1 MKKTLSLALA
11 CIFASYLAFAI
22 TGNSSSLTSLI
33 KSSVSSVESMLDL
46 NDSRLKKSNESFS
59 FSHRIARKA
68 NANNGLGE
76 LWGYYLG
83 TGEDLGGVGTSSVGT
98 FAAGIVVNSD
108 PGSLITAVN
117 VPVLSTNTSNVSV
130 SICAANNMNTPLVTK
145 SVENVS
151 IGYNTILLDEP
162 VSIPN
167 EGQLFV
173 YYTFTIDSL
182 QSNSDNYPI
191 AIARVDTPISGSCY
205 ISIGGGWEDY
215 YGNNWVSALQV
226 YIASP
231 TYNVYNENFE
241 SWTSTNHEDSSTSEY
256 TWNLNCLPNTTLSF
270 DYMVSS
276 ESGCDFLLVSLD
288 GTEILYKSGEQSGNL
303 KITISEAGSHT
314 LKAQYSKDS
323 SVNNGADEATVQ
335 NIKLS
340 IAEVDSDYFKSY
352 VQNVVEAV
360 QGKCDLLSGFDA
372 MIAQLETS
380 ITELNAMVDSV
391 EDQSIIMNKVNELTA
406 LSNKALDVKDKYYQL
421 CGIVKE
427 NKELYTVTGNVELGN
442 AVTQA
447 EILVNAKATLTTES
461 LDAIENAIQAIELVK
476 DGMNLHETMVWDFA
490 FSQETIDGIKL
501 DCNNYGNWS
510 DYGNYFY
517 KNVSGGLS
525 QLSYQNAN
533 GWTVIPETAGLYFNR
548 SNGRDYI
555 LYYDTNRLYTQY
567 SGSYNAI
574 TIPALTAGQ
583 LVTINYSSSNG
594 SSTGITIQSANAEI
608 ISGSNT
614 TSTTA
619 EVVYEIISDE
629 DFTFYPTNGRIYF
642 NSISVTV
649 PGDLLRLAELR
660 MEVAEY
666 IATLDSFPGLKSEL
680 QTAYNNAVITEEE
693 ADVENII
700 NNLKNTLNN
709 VKKAI
714 EVYPTILT
722 DIESAKTALEE
733 EAYVELSEALALGT
747 AIDVNTS
754 TSADYIAAF
763 DALETTLAI
772 YNSDKVEMA
781 DWAFNTS
788 SVYTVDGLRYYL
800 DTTHNLA
807 EFINFNTSNAYS
819 GALNIPASI
828 RYNGTTYAVV
838 AMINNGRYTQ
848 SNITSV
854 TLPKSLR
861 HIGDYGLGYF
871 SNVRSIE
878 IPENVTSM
886 GSNVIYGDVNLH
898 AMKLNSA
905 VPSNISSLW
914 NGSYYYNN
922 NGSSSYYYGDR
933 IKLTVPAESFHAY
946 RIASVWKDNILIGG
960 DGVTVSTG
968 KIVAGDLGHVV
979 LDEATYLQEVNKL
992 IIDEGTLNN
1001 DDWNTIKS
1009 MTNLIEVDMSG
1020 VTMSSMPANAFDGRW
1035 AIESV
1040 KLPHNVTSI
1049 GDYALRGT
1057 GIKEITLP
1065 ESITTL
1071 GTYAFNNCDSIR
1083 TISIPEAIT
1092 TIPNYCFNDCNNLWK
1107 IELPSALTSINQYA
1121 FNNCN
1126 ALSEVTLPSSLT
1138 SIGSY
1143 AFRYC
1148 PIKTIEIPAGI
1159 IAINN
1164 YSFADN
1170 SAIDSLFIPE
1180 TVTTINS
1187 NAFYNCFS
1195 LKNVQFSEGLVNLY
1209 SYAFYNCKQLSEV
1222 VLPSSLERCEGA
1234 PFNNCSGIKKVEARS
1249 VIPPTTSGSC
1259 PLNNVNLNDVVL
1271 YVPSWS
1277 TSEYALA
1284 EGWSSFYTIE
1294 VSDFM
1299 PQYIKVNKDFYFTVR
1314 DSVSSDYRPNISMTY
1329 SSVESTDAY
1338 GHTNY
1343 ERGNLTVSGRS
1354 KLAVNDLSLVVSPY
1368 AKFYSDYNVANGY
1381 EYDSYRTNLNS
1392 TSLIVNGEMRA
1403 ENVTMSLCN
1412 YNSRW
1417 QFVTF
1422 PFDVKVSDIIPQSEN
1437 TSWVIRGHNG
1447 AMRAAG
1453 KADSVWVNLTT
1464 DDVLEA
1470 GKGYIMHNYTPS
1482 TGEWSYWDDGWSSFN
1497 VTPVKNS
1504 VNRQLIFSSEDRTI
1518 ELEENLAE
1526 FDHNRSWNL
1535 IGNPYPCFYD
1545 SRFMDFDA
1553 PFMVWNSYTQNYVAY
1568 NPADDAYILSPGEA
1582 FFVQRPF
1589 DQESITFRK
1598 EGRQTHRYA
1607 REMALEAPARAKA
1620 ANNNTRTIFNLTLQQ
1635 DTLIDRTRVVFNDGA
1650 TLSYEMSRDAA
1661 KFASTEKNVPQI
1673 FTIADKTRYA
1683 INERPFANGDV
1694 ALGVYCGTEGEFTIS
1709 LDKTYGC
1716 KVILEDKLNNSFVE
1730 LSADNSYTFSA
1741 FAGEY
1746 LNRFVLHFEND
1757 ATGVDN
1763 INVDDINADDAIYN
1777 LQGIKVNSTNNKGI
1791 YIKNG
1796 QKTIIK

>member
-1 MKKTLSLALA
+1 MKKILYVALSCL
-11 CIFASYLAFAI
+11 FASYIAYAVN
-22 TGNSSSLTSLI
+22 GESSPLTQFFNGATVASNQVVSDEDNPEIMKSSEKVSFSSGKSLI
-33 KSSVSSVESMLDL
+33 QTRSSNL
-46 NDSRLKKSNESFS
+46 SNL
-59 FSHRIARKA
+59 
-68 NANNGLGE
+68 LGE
-76 LWGYYLG
+76 KWGYYLG
-83 TGEDLGGVGTSSVGT
+83 DGEGLSYVGNGSTGTHSSGM
-98 FAAGIVVNSD
+98 IVNAN
-108 PGSLITAVN
+108 PGFFITAVN
-117 VPVLSTNTSNVSV
+117 VPFYSSNVKNIYVDVCS
-130 SICAANNMNTPLVTK
+130 SDNLSSPLTRTMVDEVT
-145 SVENVS
+145 E
-151 IGYNTILLDEP
+151 GYNTVILDSP
-162 VSIPN
+162 VQIPEN
-167 EGQLFV
+167 GKLFV
-173 YYTFTIDSL
+173 SYTFTSL
-182 QSNSDNYPI
+182 DNGYPI
-191 AIARVDTPISGSCY
+191 AVVETYSNEDSFYYSYA
-205 ISIGGGWEDY
+205 GGYWDKYSDY
-215 YGNNWVSALQV
+215 YTSALQV
-226 YIASP
+226 FLSP
-231 TYNVYNENFE
+231 SAPEGSLKLVAYREDVSNF
-241 SWTSTNHEDSSTSEY
+241 
-256 TWNLNCLPNTTLSF
+256 
-270 DYMVSS
+270 
-276 ESGCDFLLVSLD
+276 
-288 GTEILYKSGEQSGNL
+288 
-303 KITISEAGSHT
+303 
-314 LKAQYSKDS
+314 
-323 SVNNGADEATVQ
+323 
-335 NIKLS
+335 
-340 IAEVDSDYFKSY
+340 
-352 VQNVVEAV
+352 
-360 QGKCDLLSGFDA
+360 
-372 MIAQLETS
+372 
-380 ITELNAMVDSV
+380 
-391 EDQSIIMNKVNELTA
+391 
-406 LSNKALDVKDKYYQL
+406 
-421 CGIVKE
+421 
-427 NKELYTVTGNVELGN
+427 LG
-442 AVTQA
+442 
-447 EILVNAKATLTTES
+447 
-461 LDAIENAIQAIELVK
+461 
-476 DGMNLHETMVWDFA
+476 
-490 FSQETIDGIKL
+490 
-501 DCNNYGNWS
+501 
-510 DYGNYFY
+510 
-517 KNVSGGLS
+517 
-525 QLSYQNAN
+525 
-533 GWTVIPETAGLYFNR
+533 
-548 SNGRDYI
+548 
-555 LYYDTNRLYTQY
+555 
-567 SGSYNAI
+567 
-574 TIPALTAGQ
+574 
-583 LVTINYSSSNG
+583 
-594 SSTGITIQSANAEI
+594 
-608 ISGSNT
+608 
-614 TSTTA
+614 
-619 EVVYEIISDE
+619 
-629 DFTFYPTNGRIYF
+629 
-642 NSISVTV
+642 
-649 PGDLLRLAELR
+649 
-660 MEVAEY
+660 
-666 IATLDSFPGLKSEL
+666 TLDSYPGLKSEL
-680 QTAYNNAVITEEE
+680 QAAYNKTNDNMVGAE
-693 ADVENII
+693 AEAALSE
-700 NNLKNTLNN
+700 LKTVYTN
-709 VKKAI
+709 VKKAVEI
-714 EVYPTILT
+714 YPIILA
-722 DIESAKTALEE
+722 DIELAQVVLKEG
-733 EAYVELSEALALGT
+733 AYVDVAEAVALGQ
-747 AIDVNTS
+747 AINVS
-754 TSADYIAAF
+754 TSKSAAYF
-763 DALETTLAI
+763 AAYDALETSLAV
-772 YNSDKVEMA
+772 YQSDKVQKS
-781 DWAFNTS
+781 DWAFNTN
-788 SVYTVDGLRYYL
+788 SVCTVDGLRYYL
-800 DTTHNLA
+800 DTTNKLA
-807 EFINFNTSNAYS
+807 EFINFNSSNAYS
-819 GALNIPASI
+819 GALNIPATI

-838 AMINNGRYTQ
+838 AMINNSRYTQ

-861 HIGDYGLGYF
+861 YIGDYGLGYF

-886 GSNVIYGDVNLH
+886 GSYVFSNSSNLTSIK
-898 AMKLNSA
+898 MNA
-905 VPSNISSLW
+905 VLPPAISSM
-914 NGSYYYNN
+914 S
-922 NGSSSYYYGDR
+922 GSSYKK
-933 IKLTVPAESFHAY
+933 ITIPTESFHAY

-1035 AIESV
+1035 AIESI
-1040 KLPHNVTSI
+1040 KLPHNVTTI
-1049 GDYALRGT
+1049 GNYALRGT

-1065 ESITTL
+1065 ETLTTL
-1071 GTYAFNNCDSIR
+1071 GTYAFNNCDSLR
-1083 TISIPEAIT
+1083 VISIPEAIT

-1107 IELPSALTSINQYA
+1107 VELPSALTSINQYA
-1121 FNNCN
+1121 FSGCN
-1126 ALSEVTLPSSLT
+1126 ALSEVTLPSSLI

-1159 IAINN
+1159 TAINN

-1180 TVTTINS
+1180 TVANINS
-1187 NAFYNCFS
+1187 NSFYNCSS

-1234 PFNNCSGIKKVEARS
+1234 PFYNCSGIKKVEARS

-1284 EGWSSFYTIE
+1284 EGWSSFYTVE

-1338 GHTNY
+1338 GHSNY
-1343 ERGNLTVSGRS
+1343 ERGNLTISGRS
-1354 KLAVNDLSLVVSPY
+1354 KLAVNDFGIVVSPY
-1368 AKFYSDYNVANGY
+1368 AKYYADENVRSNYNYDY
-1381 EYDSYRTNLNS
+1381 YRTRLNS

-1453 KADSVWVNLTT
+1453 KADSVWVNLTA

-1470 GKGYIMHNYTPS
+1470 GKGYIMHNYNPNNF
-1482 TGEWSYWDDGWSSFN
+1482 SYNGSNYSCSWFDVS
-1497 VTPVKNS
+1497 PIKNT

-1553 PFMVWNSYTQNYVAY
+1553 PFMVWNSYNQNYVAY

-1589 DQESITFRK
+1589 EQESITFRK

-1620 ANNNTRTIFNLTLQQ
+1620 ASNNVRTIYNLTLQQ
-1635 DTLIDRTRVVFNDGA
+1635 DTLIDRTRVVFNEAA

-1661 KFASTEKNVPQI
+1661 KFASTERNVPQI
-1673 FTIADKTRYA
+1673 FTITDKTRYA
-1683 INERPFANGDV
+1683 INERSFANGEV

-1730 LSADNSYTFSA
+1730 LSVDNSYTFSA

-1763 INVDDINADDAIYN
+1763 INVDDMNSDDAIYN
-1777 LQGIKVNSTNNKGI
+1777 LQGIKVNGTNNKGI

>member
-1 MKKTLSLALA
+1 MKKTISFALA
-11 CIFASYLAFAI
+11 CLLASYLAFAI
-22 TGNSSSLTSLI
+22 TGNSSLLTSLI

-59 FSHRIARKA
+59 FSHKIARKA
-68 NANNGLGE
+68 NAYNGLGE

-83 TGEDLGGVGTSSVGT
+83 SGEDLQGVGMSSVGT
-98 FAAGIVVNSD
+98 FAAGIIVNSD
-108 PGSLITAVN
+108 PGSLITTVN

-130 SICAANNMNTPLVTK
+130 SICAPNDMNTPLVTK

-173 YYTFTIDSL
+173 YYTFTVDSL
-182 QSNSDNYPI
+182 QSDSDNYPI
-191 AIARVDTPISGSCY
+191 AIANVDTPVPGSCY
-205 ISIGGGWEDY
+205 ISTGDGWYDN

-226 YIASP
+226 YIVSP
-231 TYNVYNENFE
+231 SYSVYNENFE

-256 TWNLNCLPNTTLSF
+256 TWNLDCLPNTTLSF

-276 ESGCDFLLVSLD
+276 ESGCDCLLVSLD
-288 GTEILYKSGEQSGNL
+288 GTEILNKSGEQSGNL

-314 LKAQYSKDS
+314 LKAQYSKDG
-323 SVNNGADEATVQ
+323 SVNNGTDEASVR

-340 IAEVDSDYFKSY
+340 IAEVDNDYLKGY
-352 VQNVVEAV
+352 VGNLIDVV
-360 QGKCDLLSGFDA
+360 QGKYELLSGFDA
-372 MIAQLETS
+372 IIAQLETS

-391 EDQSIIMNKVNELTA
+391 EELSVIMSKANELTA
-406 LSNKALDVKDKYYQL
+406 LSNKGLDVKDKYYQL

-427 NKELYTVTGNVELGN
+427 NKELYTVTSNVELGN
-442 AVTQA
+442 AITQA
-447 EILVNAKATLTTES
+447 EVLVNAKATLTTES
-461 LDAIENAIQAIELVK
+461 LDAIENAIQTITVVI
-476 DGMNLHETMVWDFA
+476 DGMNLLGTKVWDFNI
-490 FSQETIDGIKL
+490 SSETVASLEYDS
-501 DCNNYGNWS
+501 NNYGSWSNYGEYYRHYPSSNNW
-510 DYGNYFY
+510 
-517 KNVSGGLS
+517 S
-525 QLSYQNAN
+525 QLSYYCEN
-533 GWTVIPETAGLYFNR
+533 GTMRNIPETEGLYFYNGGNR
-548 SNGRDYI
+548 WCIYTDG
-555 LYYDTNRLYTQY
+555 TNRINSYG
-567 SGSYNAI
+567 SGSNYAFM
-574 TIPALTAGQ
+574 IPNLTKGQ
-583 LVTINYSSSNG
+583 IVTINYSTGSNG
-594 SSTGITIQSANAEI
+594 NTRGITRYSD
-608 ISGSNT
+608 NT
-614 TSTTA
+614 TLVSGQDRTTTTA
-619 EVVYEIISDE
+619 DVSYEVTSNGNVS
-629 DFTFYPTNGRIYF
+629 FYPYNGDIF
-642 NSISVTV
+642 INSISLTV
-649 PGDLLRLAELR
+649 PGDPLRLAELR

-700 NNLKNTLNN
+700 NSLKNTLNN

-772 YNSDKVEMA
+772 YNSEKVEMA

-807 EFINFNTSNAYS
+807 EFINFNTSDAYS
-819 GALNIPASI
+819 GVLNIPATI

-838 AMINNGRYTQ
+838 AMINNSRYTQ

-854 TLPKSLR
+854 TLPKTLR
-861 HIGDYGLGYF
+861 YIGDYGLGYF

-886 GSNVIYGDVNLH
+886 GSYVFSNSSNLTSIKMN
-898 AMKLNSA
+898 AE
-905 VPSNISSLW
+905 VPPAISSM
-914 NGSYYYNN
+914 S
-922 NGSSSYYYGDR
+922 GSSYKK
-933 IKLTVPAESFHAY
+933 ITIPAESFHTY
-946 RIASVWKDNILIGG
+946 RIASVWKDNMLIGG

-968 KIVAGDLGHVV
+968 KVVAGDLGHVV

-1020 VTMSSMPANAFDGRW
+1020 VTMSSLPANAFDGRW
-1035 AIESV
+1035 AIESI

-1049 GDYALRGT
+1049 GNYALRGT

-1071 GTYAFNNCDSIR
+1071 GTYAFNNCDSLR
-1083 TISIPEAIT
+1083 TISIPKTIS
-1092 TIPNYCFNDCNNLWK
+1092 TIPSYCFNDCNNLRK
-1107 IELPSALTSINQYA
+1107 VELPSALTSINQYA

-1159 IAINN
+1159 TAINN
-1164 YSFADN
+1164 CSFADN
-1170 SAIDSLFIPE
+1170 SALDSLLIPE

-1187 NAFYNCFS
+1187 NAFSNCSS
-1195 LKNVQFSEGLVNLY
+1195 LKNVKFSEGLVNLY
-1209 SYAFYNCKQLSEV
+1209 SYAFYNCNRLTEI
-1222 VLPSSLERCEGA
+1222 VLPSSLEKCEGA
-1234 PFNNCSGIKKVEARS
+1234 PFYGCSGIKKVEARS

-1259 PLNNVNLNDVVL
+1259 PLSNVTLNDVVL

-1277 TSEYALA
+1277 TSEYPLA
-1284 EGWSSFYTIE
+1284 DGWSSFYTVE

-1314 DSVSSDYRPNISMTY
+1314 DTISSDYRPNISMTY

-1354 KLAVNDLSLVVSPY
+1354 KLAVNDLSIVVSPF
-1368 AKFYSDYNVANGY
+1368 AKYYSDHNVANGY
-1381 EYDSYRTNLNS
+1381 EYDNYRTNINS

-1403 ENVTMSLCN
+1403 ENVRMDLNN

-1422 PFDVKVSDIIPQSEN
+1422 PFDVKVSDIVPQKET
-1437 TSWVIRGHNG
+1437 TSWVIRGHNS

-1453 KADSVWVNLTT
+1453 KVDSVWVNLTA

-1470 GKGYIMHNYTPS
+1470 GKGYIMHNYQPDYTNSWFCVYPL
-1482 TGEWSYWDDGWSSFN
+1482 
-1497 VTPVKNS
+1497 KNS

-1553 PFMVWNSYTQNYVAY
+1553 PFLVWNSYNQNYVAY

-1589 DQESITFRK
+1589 EQESITFRK

-1607 REMALEAPARAKA
+1607 REMELEAPARAKA
-1620 ANNNTRTIFNLTLQQ
+1620 ASNNVRTIYNLTLQQ
-1635 DTLIDRTRVVFNDGA
+1635 DTLIDRTRVVFNDAA
-1650 TLSYEMSRDAA
+1650 TLAYEMSRDAA
-1661 KFASTEKNVPQI
+1661 KFASTERNVPQI

-1683 INERPFANGDV
+1683 INERPFANGEV

-1730 LSADNSYTFSA
+1730 LSVDNSYTFSA

-1746 LNRFVLHFEND
+1746 LNRFVLHFENE

-1763 INVDDINADDAIYN
+1763 INVDDMNADDAIYN

>member
-1 MKKTLSLALA
+1 MKKTISFALA
-11 CIFASYLAFAI
+11 CLLASYLAFAI

-46 NDSRLKKSNESFS
+46 NDSRLKMSNESFS
-59 FSHRIARKA
+59 FSHKIARKA
-68 NANNGLGE
+68 NAYNGLGE

-83 TGEDLGGVGTSSVGT
+83 SGEDLGGVGMSSVGT
-98 FAAGIVVNSD
+98 FAAGIIVNSD

-130 SICAANNMNTPLVTK
+130 SICAPNDINTPLVTK

-162 VSIPN
+162 VSIPD

-173 YYTFTIDSL
+173 YYTFTVDSL

-191 AIARVDTPISGSCY
+191 AIANVDTPVPGSCY
-205 ISIGGGWEDY
+205 ISTGDGWHDY
-215 YGNNWVSALQV
+215 YDYNRVSALQV
-226 YIASP
+226 YIVSP
-231 TYNVYNENFE
+231 TYSVYNENFE

-256 TWNLNCLPNTTLSF
+256 TWNLDCLPNTTLSF

-276 ESGCDFLLVSLD
+276 ESGCDRLLVSLD
-288 GTEILYKSGEQSGNL
+288 GTEILNKSGEQSGNL

-314 LKAQYSKDS
+314 LKAQYSKDG
-323 SVNNGADEATVQ
+323 SVNNGTDEASVR

-340 IAEVDSDYFKSY
+340 IAEVDNDYLKSY
-352 VQNVVEAV
+352 VGNLIDVV
-360 QGKCDLLSGFDA
+360 QGKYELLSGFDA
-372 MIAQLETS
+372 IIAQLETS

-391 EDQSIIMNKVNELTA
+391 EEQSVIMSKANELTA
-406 LSNKALDVKDKYYQL
+406 LSNKGLDVKDKYYQL

-442 AVTQA
+442 AITQA
-447 EILVNAKATLTTES
+447 EVLINAKATLTTES
-461 LDAIENAIQAIELVK
+461 LDDIENAIQTITIVI
-476 DGMNLHETMVWDFA
+476 DGMNLLGTKVWDFA
-490 FSQETIDGIKL
+490 LSQETIDGIRL
-501 DCNNYGNWS
+501 DCKSYGNWS
-510 DYGNYFY
+510 ESGNYFY
-517 KNVSGGLS
+517 KNGSGGLS
-525 QLSYQNAN
+525 QLSYRNAN
-533 GWTVIPETAGLYFNR
+533 GWTVIPETAGLYFNS
-548 SNGRDYI
+548 SNGDDCF

-567 SGSYNAI
+567 NGSYNAI

-642 NSISVTV
+642 NYISVTV
-649 PGDLLRLAELR
+649 PGDPLRLAELR

-722 DIESAKTALEE
+722 DIESAKTVLEQ

-754 TSADYIAAF
+754 TSADYITAF

-772 YNSDKVEMA
+772 YHSEKVEMA

-788 SVYTVDGLRYYL
+788 RVYTVDGLRYYL

-819 GALNIPASI
+819 GVLNIPATI

-838 AMINNGRYTQ
+838 AMKNNSRYTQ

-886 GSNVIYGDVNLH
+886 GSYVFDNSSNLTSIK
-898 AMKLNSA
+898 MNA
-905 VPSNISSLW
+905 VVPPAISSM
-914 NGSYYYNN
+914 S
-922 NGSSSYYYGDR
+922 GSSYKK
-933 IKLTVPAESFHAY
+933 ITIPAESFHAY

-968 KIVAGDLGHVV
+968 KVVAGDLGHVV
-979 LDEATYLQEVNKL
+979 LNEATYLQEVNKL

-1035 AIESV
+1035 AIESI

-1049 GDYALRGT
+1049 GNYALRGT
-1057 GIKEITLP
+1057 GIKDITLP

-1071 GTYAFNNCDSIR
+1071 GTYAFNNCDSLR
-1083 TISIPEAIT
+1083 TISIPETIS
-1092 TIPNYCFNDCNNLWK
+1092 TIPSYCFSGCNNLWK
-1107 IELPSALTSINQYA
+1107 VELPSALTSINQYA

-1159 IAINN
+1159 TAINN
-1164 YSFADN
+1164 YSFAEN
-1170 SAIDSLFIPE
+1170 SALDSLFIPE

-1187 NAFYNCFS
+1187 NAFYNCSS

-1209 SYAFYNCKQLSEV
+1209 SYAFYNCKRLTEI
-1222 VLPSSLERCEGA
+1222 VLPSSLEKCEGA
-1234 PFNNCSGIKKVEARS
+1234 PFYGCSGVKKIEARS

-1259 PLNNVNLNDVVL
+1259 PLSNVTLNDVVL

-1277 TSEYALA
+1277 TSEYSLA
-1284 EGWSSFYTIE
+1284 DGWSSFYTVE

-1314 DSVSSDYRPNISMTY
+1314 DTISSDYRPNISMTY

-1354 KLAVNDLSLVVSPY
+1354 KLAVNDLSIVVSPF
-1368 AKFYSDYNVANGY
+1368 AKYYSDHNVANGY
-1381 EYDSYRTNLNS
+1381 EYDNYYTKLNS

-1422 PFDVKVSDIIPQSEN
+1422 PFDVKVSDIVPQSDN
-1437 TSWVIRGHNG
+1437 TSWVIRGHNS

-1453 KADSVWVNLTT
+1453 KVDSVWVNLSA

-1470 GKGYIMHNYTPS
+1470 GKGYIMHNYNPNRF
-1482 TGEWSYWDDGWSSFN
+1482 SYNGSSYSCSWFD
-1497 VTPVKNS
+1497 VTPLKTT

-1545 SRFMDFDA
+1545 SRFMDFNA
-1553 PFMVWNSYTQNYVAY
+1553 PFMVWNSYNQNYVAY

-1589 DQESITFRK
+1589 EQESITFRK

-1620 ANNNTRTIFNLTLQQ
+1620 AINNTRTIFNLTLQQ
-1635 DTLIDRTRVVFNDGA
+1635 DTLIDRTRVVFNDRA
-1650 TLSYEMSRDAA
+1650 TLTYEMSRDAA
-1661 KFASTEKNVPQI
+1661 KFASTERNVPQI

-1683 INERPFANGDV
+1683 INERPFANGEV

-1730 LSADNSYTFSA
+1730 LSVDNSYTFSA
-1741 FAGEY
+1741 FAGEH
-1746 LNRFVLHFEND
+1746 LKRFVLHFENE

-1763 INVDDINADDAIYN
+1763 INVDDMNADDAIYN

>member
-1 MKKTLSLALA
+1 MKKTISLALV

-22 TGNSSSLTSLI
+22 TGNSSSFTSFI
-33 KSSVSSVESMLDL
+33 QNSVSSVGNMFDTG
-46 NDSRLKKSNESFS
+46 DSKFKVTNESFS
-59 FSHRIARKA
+59 FSRRNARKA
-68 NANNGLGE
+68 NSSNGFGE
-76 LWGYYLG
+76 KWGFYLG
-83 TGEDLGGVGTSSVGT
+83 DGEDLGGIGTSSIGT
-98 FAAGIVVNSD
+98 FSAGIIVTAEPS
-108 PGSLITAVN
+108 SLITAIN

-130 SICAANNMNTPLVTK
+130 NICATNNMNTPLVTK

-162 VSIPN
+162 VTIPN

-173 YYTFTIDSL
+173 YYTFSISSL

-191 AIARVDTPISGSCY
+191 AIAYVDTPISGSCCVNT
-205 ISIGGGWEDY
+205 GNGWYDY
-215 YGNNWVSALQV
+215 YENQWVSALQV
-226 YIASP
+226 YIVSP
-231 TYNVYNENFE
+231 TFKVYNEDFAN
-241 SWTSTNHEDSSTSEY
+241 WTSTNHEDNSTSEY
-256 TWNLNCLPNTTLSF
+256 TWNLDCLPNTTLSF

-276 ESGCDFLLVSLD
+276 ESGYDFLLLYLD
-288 GTEILYKSGEQSGNL
+288 GTEILRKSGVDSGS
-303 KITISEAGSHT
+303 IRIAISEAGNHA
-314 LKAQYSKDS
+314 LKALYQKDS
-323 SVNNGADEATVQ
+323 SNAEGSDEASVR

-340 IAEVDSDYFKSY
+340 IAEVDSDYFKNY
-352 VQNVVEAV
+352 VQNIVEAV
-360 QGKCDLLSGFDA
+360 QGKCGLLGGFDA

-380 ITELNAMVDSV
+380 ISELNAMVDSV

-406 LSNKALDVKDKYYQL
+406 LSNLALEVKDKYYQL
-421 CGIVKE
+421 CDIVKE

-442 AVTQA
+442 AVMQA
-447 EILVNAKATLTTES
+447 EALVNAMASLTTES
-461 LDAIENAIQAIELVK
+461 LGDIENAIQTIELTK
-476 DGMNLHETMVWDFA
+476 DGMNLLGTKVWNFA
-490 FSQETIDGIKL
+490 LSQETINGIKI

-510 DYGNYFY
+510 DNGNYFY
-517 KNVSGGLS
+517 KNGSGGLS
-525 QLSYQNAN
+525 QLSYRNAN
-533 GWTVIPETAGLYFNR
+533 GWVVIPETAGLYFNS
-548 SNGRDYI
+548 SNGDDYI
-555 LYYDTNRLYTQY
+555 LYYDSNRLYTQY
-567 SGSYNAI
+567 NGSYNAI
-574 TIPALTAGQ
+574 TIPALTTGQ

-594 SSTGITIQSANAEI
+594 SSTGITIQSTNAKI
-608 ISGSNT
+608 ISGYNT

-642 NSISVTV
+642 NSISLAV
-649 PGDLLRLAELR
+649 PGDPLRLAELR

-693 ADVENII
+693 ADVEIII
-700 NNLKNTLNN
+700 NNLKNTLAN

-714 EVYPTILT
+714 EFYPIILV
-722 DIESAKTALEE
+722 DIESAKAALEE
-733 EAYVELSEALALGT
+733 EAYVDLSEALALGT
-747 AIDVNTS
+747 SINVNTS
-754 TSADYIAAF
+754 TSTDYITAF

-772 YNSDKVEMA
+772 YNSDKVEMS
-781 DWAFNTS
+781 DWAFNTG

-800 DTTHNLA
+800 DTTNNLA
-807 EFINFNTSNAYS
+807 EFINFNNSNAYS
-819 GALNIPASI
+819 GALNIPANI

-848 SNITSV
+848 NNITSV
-854 TLPKSLR
+854 TLPKTLR
-861 HIGDYGLGYF
+861 YIGDYGLGYM

-886 GSNVIYGDVNLH
+886 GSYVFSNSSNLTSIK
-898 AMKLNSA
+898 MNA
-905 VPSNISSLW
+905 VVPPAISSL
-914 NGSYYYNN
+914 S
-922 NGSSSYYYGDR
+922 GSSYKK
-933 IKLTVPAESFHAY
+933 ITIPVESFHAY
-946 RIASVWKDNILIGG
+946 RIANVWKDNILIGG

-968 KIVAGDLGHVV
+968 KIVAGDLGHIV

-992 IIDEGTLNN
+992 IIDEGSLNN

-1020 VTMSSMPANAFDGRW
+1020 VTMSSLPEEAFYGRW
-1035 AIESV
+1035 AIEKV
-1040 KLPHNVTSI
+1040 VLPHSLTSI
-1049 GDYALRGT
+1049 GNYSLYKT
-1057 GIKEITLP
+1057 GIREINLP
-1065 ESITTL
+1065 ETL
-1071 GTYAFNNCDSIR
+1071 TSLGSYSFYNCDSIR
-1083 TISIPEAIT
+1083 TISIPKAIAS
-1092 TIPNYCFNDCNNLWK
+1092 IPSYCFNDCDNLQK
-1107 IELPSALTSINQYA
+1107 VEFPNELTTIDQYA
-1121 FNNCN
+1121 FNSCDI
-1126 ALSEVTLPSSLT
+1126 LSDVVLPSSLT

-1143 AFRYC
+1143 AFCYC
-1148 PIKTIEIPAGI
+1148 PIKSIDIPAGI
-1159 IAINN
+1159 TAINN
-1164 YSFADN
+1164 YSFANN
-1170 SAIDSLFIPE
+1170 SALDSLFIPE

-1187 NAFYNCFS
+1187 NAFDNCSS

-1234 PFNNCSGIKKVEARS
+1234 PFYNCSGIKKIEARS
-1249 VIPPTTSGSC
+1249 VIPPTTNGSC
-1259 PLNNVNLNDVVL
+1259 PLSNVDLNDVVL

-1277 TSEYALA
+1277 TSEYTLA
-1284 EGWSSFYTIE
+1284 DGWSSFYTVE

-1314 DSVSSDYRPNISMTY
+1314 DTVSSDYRPNISMTY

-1338 GHTNY
+1338 GYTNY

-1368 AKFYSDYNVANGY
+1368 AKYYSDYNVANGY
-1381 EYDSYRTNLNS
+1381 EYDHYRTYLNS

-1403 ENVTMSLCN
+1403 ENVTMSL
-1412 YNSRW
+1412 YNINNRW

-1422 PFDVKVSDIIPQSEN
+1422 PYDVKVCDIVPQSDN
-1437 TSWVIRGHNG
+1437 TSWVIRRHNSE
-1447 AMRAAG
+1447 MRAAG
-1453 KADSVWVNLTT
+1453 KTDSVWVNLTT

-1482 TGEWSYWDDGWSSFN
+1482 TGEWSYWEDGWSSFN
-1497 VTPVKNS
+1497 VTPLKNS

-1553 PFMVWNSYTQNYVAY
+1553 PFMVWNSYNQNYVAY

-1620 ANNNTRTIFNLTLQQ
+1620 ASNNVRTIYNLTLQQ
-1635 DTLIDRTRVVFNDGA
+1635 DTLIDRTRVVLNDAA
-1650 TLSYEMSRDAA
+1650 TLAYEMSRDAA
-1661 KFASTEKNVPQI
+1661 KFASTERNVPQI

-1683 INERPFANGDV
+1683 INERPFATGDV
-1694 ALGVYCGTEGEFTIS
+1694 ALGVYCGVDGEFTIS
-1709 LDKTYGC
+1709 LDKTYEC
-1716 KVILEDKLNNSFVE
+1716 KVFLEDKLANKFVE
-1730 LSADNSYTFSA
+1730 LTADNSYTFSA
-1741 FAGEY
+1741 FAGED
-1746 LNRFVLHFEND
+1746 LTRFVLHFETD

-1763 INVDDINADDAIYN
+1763 INIDNANTEDAIYN
-1777 LQGIKVNSTNNKGI
+1777 LQGIKVNNFNKKGI